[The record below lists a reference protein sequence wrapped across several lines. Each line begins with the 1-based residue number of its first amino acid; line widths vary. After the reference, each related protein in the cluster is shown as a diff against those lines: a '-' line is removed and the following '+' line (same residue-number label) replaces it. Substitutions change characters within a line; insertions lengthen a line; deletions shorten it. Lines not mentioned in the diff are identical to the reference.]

1 MGARRSKLKETFM
14 TRDAGA
20 YTEPIFQV
28 QRASAHD
35 SDALLIA
42 AVPHAERIFAN

>member
-1 MGARRSKLKETFM
+1 LKETFM
-14 TRDAGA
+14 TEDAGA
-20 YTEPIFQV
+20 CAEPILQV
-28 QRASAHD
+28 QREAAHD